1 MKIVNKKARF
11 NYKLLERFEVGI
23 VLIGGEVKS
32 IKRNHVDL
40 NQSYAK
46 IIDGEIYLI
55 NANIPVEGKKD
66 YLSTRTRKLL
76 LHKKEIVS
84 IQTKMKTKNLV
95 LIPTKMYSKK
105 RLIKVELALAKS
117 KRKFDKK
124 NVQKQRDIERDV
136 ERELREEKQRHTDL
150 NRV

>member
-32 IKRNHVDL
+32 IKRNNVDL

-46 IIDGEIYLI
+46 VIDGEIYLI
-55 NANIPVEGKKD
+55 NANIPVKGKKD

-124 NVQKQRDIERDV
+124 NVQKKRDIERDV
-136 ERELREEKQRHTDL
+136 ERELREDKQRHADL